1 MIAVLFAFDWR
12 INNMRII
19 KIHRLRFPFS
29 GETMYAFTQRKAD
42 SLCAL
47 FSGSHGEPVVDC
59 ILVPVDPY
67 VPLDTSLDP
76 SDSLVKKRK
85 GFELPSVDTDG
96 NVSDPNGYIPRWK
109 AKGWNGDIEE
119 EVIL

>member
-1 MIAVLFAFDWR
+1 
-12 INNMRII
+12 MRII

-47 FSGSHGEPVVDC
+47 FSGSHGEPVVDS

-67 VPLDTSLDP
+67 VPVDTTLDP
-76 SDSLVKKRK
+76 SCLVNRRK
-85 GFELPSVDTDG
+85 GVASPSVDQTG
-96 NVSDPNGYIPRWK
+96 AVSDPQGWLPRWK
-109 AKGWNGDIEE
+109 AAGWNGDIEE